1 MVIICGN
8 GQWLYC
14 PEWRQSVMIYITGD
28 DEQPLEE
35 IKRYVEQEL
44 DKTEWKVDA
53 VLSHTTP

>member
-1 MVIICGN
+1 
-8 GQWLYC
+8 
-14 PEWRQSVMIYITGD
+14 MIYITGD